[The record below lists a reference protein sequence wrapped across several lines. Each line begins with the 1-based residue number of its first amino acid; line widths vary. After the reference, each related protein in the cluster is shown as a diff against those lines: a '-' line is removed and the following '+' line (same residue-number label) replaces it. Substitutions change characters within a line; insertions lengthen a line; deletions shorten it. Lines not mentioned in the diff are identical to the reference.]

1 MKREILEKFTL
12 SELCDLL
19 VENTLKLLESLE
31 RKADGTTIRDQKREV
46 ELLQDLIRKKRMS
59 KTEI

>member
-1 MKREILEKFTL
+1 MKRESLETFTL

-19 VENTLKLLESLE
+19 VENTLKLLKSLE

>member
-1 MKREILEKFTL
+1 MKRESLETFTL

-46 ELLQDLIRKKRMS
+46 ELLQDLIRQKRMS

>member
-1 MKREILEKFTL
+1 MKRESLEKFTL